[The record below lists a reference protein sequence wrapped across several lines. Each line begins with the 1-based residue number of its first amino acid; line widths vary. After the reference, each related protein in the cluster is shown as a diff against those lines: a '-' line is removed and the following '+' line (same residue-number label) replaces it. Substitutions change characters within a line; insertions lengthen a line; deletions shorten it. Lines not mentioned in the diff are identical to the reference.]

1 MKPFTL
7 VKINFTAIAV
17 FLCLTLAAQNVIAR
31 QALDKIV
38 AVVNDDVITQNE
50 LNDRVSD
57 FIVQLKLDRN
67 DSSQI
72 SALTKQVLERMINTR
87 IQLQMA
93 EKMGIT
99 IDDIS
104 LNRMIEQIAQ
114 SNDMSIDQL
123 RSTLEADGIKFSR
136 FREQTREELII
147 KQLQQRLVA
156 SKVSISE
163 QETQRF
169 IETNLNKNDEHEKYL
184 IQHLLIATPESASP
198 DAISKASEKAQQL
211 LTEIK
216 NGADFNTLAIHQSD
230 GRNALKGGDLGWR
243 TASELPESFVAAIK
257 QLEKGETSEPVHSA
271 SGFHLLKLLDRSSN
285 TDMIT
290 QTLARHIL
298 IRTSNETSDDEA
310 RALLTQLKNR
320 IQQGEDFA
328 ALANEYSE
336 DPGSKIKG
344 GDLGWADPGTF
355 VTEFEDVMDNL
366 KEQEISNPFRSQ
378 FGWHILQVLDRRDQ
392 DKTQENLKA
401 QASKVIHKRKYDE
414 ELNLWL
420 RRIRDEAYV
429 EYINPAPLSS
439 E

>member
-1 MKPFTL
+1 MKPFYFI
-7 VKINFTAIAV
+7 KINFAAIAAC
-17 FLCLTLAAQNVIAR
+17 LCLTLSAQNVMAR
-31 QALDKIV
+31 EALDKIV

-50 LNDRVSD
+50 LDDRVSD
-57 FIVQLKLDRN
+57 FIVQLKLDKN
-67 DSSQI
+67 DRSQI
-72 SALTKQVLERMINTR
+72 KALTRQVLERMISTR

-93 EKMGIT
+93 SQMGIT

-114 SNDMSIDQL
+114 SNNISIDEL
-123 RSTLEADGIKFSR
+123 KSTLEADGIQFSR

-169 IETNLNKNDEHEKYL
+169 IETNLTKNNDNDKYL

-198 DAISKASEKAQQL
+198 DAIAQAQQKANQL
-211 LTEIK
+211 LAEIK

-243 TASELPESFVAAIK
+243 TSSELPESFVAAIK
-257 QLEKGETSEPVHSA
+257 QLEKGETSQPVHSA

-285 TDMIT
+285 TNMIT

-298 IRTSNETSDDEA
+298 IRTSNEVSDDDA
-310 RALLTQLKNR
+310 RALLAQLKER

-328 ALANEYSE
+328 TLASEYSQ

-366 KEQEISNPFRSQ
+366 KKQEVSIPFRSQ

-429 EYINPAPLSS
+429 EYIDQASA

>member
-1 MKPFTL
+1 MKSFTL
-7 VKINFTAIAV
+7 VKINFTAFAV
-17 FLCLTLAAQNVIAR
+17 FLCLTLAAQNVMAR

-38 AVVNDDVITQNE
+38 AVINDDVITQNE

-72 SALTKQVLERMINTR
+72 NALTSQVLERMISTR

-93 EKMGIT
+93 DQMGIT

-114 SNDMSIDQL
+114 SNGMSIDQL

-169 IETNLNKNDEHEKYL
+169 IETNLNKTDKHEKYL

-198 DAISKASEKAQQL
+198 DAISKANEKAQQL

-243 TASELPESFVAAIK
+243 TASELPESFVAAIQ

-328 ALANEYSE
+328 TLASEYSD
-336 DPGSKIKG
+336 DPGSKVKG

-366 KEQEISNPFRSQ
+366 KNQEVSNPFRSQ

-392 DKTQENLKA
+392 DKTQDNLKA

-429 EYINPAPLSS
+429 EYIDRTP
-439 E
+439 EQ

>member
-1 MKPFTL
+1 MKPFYFI
-7 VKINFTAIAV
+7 KINFTAIAV
-17 FLCLTLAAQNVIAR
+17 CLCLTLAAQNVMAR

-50 LNDRVSD
+50 LDDRVSD
-57 FIVQLKLDRN
+57 FIVQLKLDKN
-67 DSSQI
+67 DRSQI
-72 SALTKQVLERMINTR
+72 KALSRQVLERMISTR

-93 EKMGIT
+93 SQMGIT

-114 SNDMSIDQL
+114 SNNISIDDL
-123 RSTLEADGIKFSR
+123 KSTLEADGIKFSR

-169 IETNLNKNDEHEKYL
+169 IETNLTKNNGNEKYL

-198 DAISKASEKAQQL
+198 DAIAQAQKKTHQL
-211 LTEIK
+211 LAEIK

-243 TASELPESFVAAIK
+243 TSSELPESFVAAVK
-257 QLEKGETSEPVHSA
+257 QLEKGETSQPVHSA

-285 TDMIT
+285 TNMIT

-298 IRTSNETSDDEA
+298 IRTSNEVSDDDA
-310 RALLTQLKNR
+310 RTLLTQLKDR

-328 ALANEYSE
+328 TLASEYSQ

-366 KEQEISNPFRSQ
+366 KKQEVSNPFRSQ
-378 FGWHILQVLDRRDQ
+378 FGWHILQVLNRRDQ
-392 DKTQENLKA
+392 DKTQDNLKA

-429 EYINPAPLSS
+429 EYIDQAPAQ
-439 E
+439 

>member
-1 MKPFTL
+1 MKPFYFI
-7 VKINFTAIAV
+7 KINFTAIAV
-17 FLCLTLAAQNVIAR
+17 CLCLTLAAQNVMAR

-50 LNDRVSD
+50 LDDRVSD
-57 FIVQLKLDRN
+57 FIVQLKLDKN
-67 DSSQI
+67 DRSQI
-72 SALTKQVLERMINTR
+72 KALTRQVLERMISTR

-93 EKMGIT
+93 SQMGIT

-114 SNDMSIDQL
+114 SNNISIDEL
-123 RSTLEADGIKFSR
+123 KSTLEADGIKFSR

-169 IETNLNKNDEHEKYL
+169 IETNLTKNNDNEKYL

-198 DAISKASEKAQQL
+198 DAIAQAQKKTHQL
-211 LTEIK
+211 LAEIK

-243 TASELPESFVAAIK
+243 TSSELPESFVAAVK
-257 QLEKGETSEPVHSA
+257 QLEKGETSQPVHSA

-285 TDMIT
+285 TNMIT

-298 IRTSNETSDDEA
+298 IRTSNEVSDDDA
-310 RALLTQLKNR
+310 RTLLTQLKDR

-328 ALANEYSE
+328 TLASEYSQ

-366 KEQEISNPFRSQ
+366 KKQEVSNPFRSQ
-378 FGWHILQVLDRRDQ
+378 FGWHILQVLNRRDQ
-392 DKTQENLKA
+392 DKTQDNLKA

-429 EYINPAPLSS
+429 EYIDQAPAQ
-439 E
+439 